1 MKNDNVKPVVL
12 ISDKTGKRF
21 EFESRRKAAIFLGVE
36 YSYLKPYLKK
46 EYGHLKKKGYRIE
59 LLPQETVKTNENALF

>member
-1 MKNDNVKPVVL
+1 MKNAEIKPVVL
-12 ISDKTGKRF
+12 ISDKTGKRI

-46 EYGHLKKKGYRIE
+46 GYGHLKKKGYRIE
-59 LLPQETVKTNENALF
+59 LLPQETVTTNSNTLF

>member
-1 MKNDNVKPVVL
+1 MKKPEIMPVVL
-12 ISDKTGKRF
+12 ISDKTGERI
-21 EFESRRKAAIFLGVE
+21 EFESRCEAAKFLGVE

-46 EYGHLKKKGYRIE
+46 GYGHLKKKGYRIE